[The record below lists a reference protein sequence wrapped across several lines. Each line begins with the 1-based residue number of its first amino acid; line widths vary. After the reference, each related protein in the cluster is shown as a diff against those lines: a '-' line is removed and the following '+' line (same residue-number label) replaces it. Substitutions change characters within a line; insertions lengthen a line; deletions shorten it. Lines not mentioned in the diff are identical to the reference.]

1 MATDNKAMLNR
12 VIAEVFNEEFVSM
25 RVSSDEA
32 HGTHSVQVNSRFSD
46 DRTAIIRAGHVWMEA
61 FIPELNVQTSI
72 LVDDGEVD
80 DDPEDV
86 IEAEKE
92 ARLRKICR
100 VMHAYL
106 EGGGHI
112 SERRSLL
119 SRGVVRKL
127 VIESDGFEWRLGRNS
142 WSGPKPV

>member
-1 MATDNKAMLNR
+1 MTTDNKAMLDR
-12 VIAEVFNEEFVSM
+12 VITEVFNEDFVSM

-32 HGTHSVQVNSRFSD
+32 HGTYSVQVSSRFRE

-61 FIPELNVQTSI
+61 FIPELNVQTGI
-72 LVDDGEVD
+72 LVDDGEED

-86 IEAEKE
+86 IEAYKE
-92 ARLRKICR
+92 GELRKICR

-106 EGGGHI
+106 EGGGRV

-119 SRGVVRKL
+119 GRAVIRKL
-127 VIESDGFEWRLGRNS
+127 VIESDGFEWRLGRNF

>member
-1 MATDNKAMLNR
+1 
-12 VIAEVFNEEFVSM
+12 
-25 RVSSDEA
+25 
-32 HGTHSVQVNSRFSD
+32 VNSRYRE

-61 FIPELNVQTSI
+61 FIPELEVQTSI
-72 LVDDGEVD
+72 LVDDGAED

-86 IEAEKE
+86 IEAYKE
-92 ARLRKICR
+92 GELRKIGR

-106 EGGGHI
+106 EGGGRI

-119 SRGVVRKL
+119 GRGAVRKL
-127 VIESDGFEWRLGRNS
+127 VIESDGFVWRLGRTF

>member
-1 MATDNKAMLNR
+1 MTTDNKAMLDR
-12 VIAEVFNEEFVSM
+12 VIAEVFNEDFVIT

-32 HGTHSVQVNSRFSD
+32 HGTHSVQVNNRVRG
-46 DRTAIIRAGHVWMEA
+46 DRTAIIQAGHVWMEA
-61 FIPELNVQTSI
+61 FIPELEVQTSI
-72 LVDDGEVD
+72 LVDDGEED

-86 IEAEKE
+86 IEAYKE
-92 ARLRKICR
+92 GELRKIVR

-106 EGGGHI
+106 EGGGRV

-119 SRGVVRKL
+119 GRGIVRKL

>member
-1 MATDNKAMLNR
+1 MTTDNKAMLDR
-12 VIAEVFNEEFVSM
+12 VITEVFNEDFVIT

-32 HGTHSVQVNSRFSD
+32 HGTHSVQVNNRFRE

-61 FIPELNVQTSI
+61 FIPELEVQTSI
-72 LVDDGEVD
+72 LVDDGEED

-86 IEAEKE
+86 IEACKE
-92 ARLRKICR
+92 GELRKIGR

-106 EGGGHI
+106 EGGGRV

-119 SRGVVRKL
+119 GRGTVRKL
-127 VIESDGFEWRLGRNS
+127 VIESDGFEWRLGRNF